1 MSAYDHLYCFPFASS
16 PSEVSS
22 GHVMSTPS
30 IPPELDRYA
39 SALQR
44 AIGIYLECDPSC
56 DPASVK
62 PEDNVVGLAVGRK
75 IVRGQLTST
84 RCLRFYVIH
93 KAVLAG
99 RFRQFTLPREFE
111 GIPTDVI
118 DVGGPLRALGAP
130 LLCRS
135 RLRPA
140 RPGCS
145 IGFELPGAPP
155 DIGSA
160 GTLGAIVRLADG
172 RFGMLSNNHVL
183 ANVNQLPVGTTTL
196 QPGIADDGNP
206 KTDRIGQI
214 ANLVQIERGKNLD
227 CGVAVVDRENDID
240 PRFLGTKKLS
250 SGVPIEAT
258 EGMRVWKYGRTTRY
272 TAGRVD
278 NPNFAFRMSYDL
290 VQFRDGKAVSTTMHM
305 VFSNQISIIAT
316 DGYESNT
323 PFASDGDSGAV
334 IIEEDTS
341 RPTGLLLAG
350 NDRITAANHLSP
362 VLSHL
367 NVEVVI

>member
-1 MSAYDHLYCFPFASS
+1 
-16 PSEVSS
+16 
-22 GHVMSTPS
+22 
-30 IPPELDRYA
+30 
-39 SALQR
+39 
-44 AIGIYLECDPSC
+44 
-56 DPASVK
+56 
-62 PEDNVVGLAVGRK
+62 
-75 IVRGQLTST
+75 
-84 RCLRFYVIH
+84 
-93 KAVLAG
+93 
-99 RFRQFTLPREFE
+99 
-111 GIPTDVI
+111 
-118 DVGGPLRALGAP
+118 
-130 LLCRS
+130 
-135 RLRPA
+135 
-140 RPGCS
+140 
-145 IGFELPGAPP
+145 
-155 DIGSA
+155 
-160 GTLGAIVRLADG
+160 
-172 RFGMLSNNHVL
+172 MLSNNHVL